1 MKLQKRKMLAEIG
14 RIHSDIMTLSDS
26 EKKREMNLKIVFNYN
41 NSDENYLVY
50 FIQPIYPTSEQY
62 RKGVKG
68 ILFYAERKDPEA
80 KVINHKLRSEIYH
93 KLILEN
99 AYEALLV
106 NKDNCITEGSRTN
119 IFLIKDDKLVTAPEK
134 VVLSGITRKHILE
147 ICRESYIPVEFRCIN
162 AEDLGDYESVFM
174 SGTSPVVL
182 PFFRIGD
189 TPFNINHELIPFLR
203 KLFLE
208 KAEKSMNNFIENKM

>member
-1 MKLQKRKMLAEIG
+1 MQREK
-14 RIHSDIMTLSDS
+14 TL
-26 EKKREMNLKIVFNYN
+26 K
-41 NSDENYLVY
+41 
-50 FIQPIYPTSEQY
+50 Q
-62 RKGVKG
+62 
-68 ILFYAERKDPEA
+68 
-80 KVINHKLRSEIYH
+80 
-93 KLILEN
+93 
-99 AYEALLV
+99 
-106 NKDNCITEGSRTN
+106 RTN

-134 VVLSGITRKHILE
+134 VVLSGITRKYILE
-147 ICRESYIPVEFRCIN
+147 ICRESNIPVEFRCIN